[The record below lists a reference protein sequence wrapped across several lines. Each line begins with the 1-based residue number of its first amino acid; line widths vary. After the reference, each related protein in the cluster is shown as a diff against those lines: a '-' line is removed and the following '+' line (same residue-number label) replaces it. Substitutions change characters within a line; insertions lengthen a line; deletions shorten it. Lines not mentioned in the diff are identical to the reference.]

1 MVEFRLIVRAQ
12 RPELCH
18 VFRSQELDL
27 RCEGICGIR
36 CVGAGGDADGAR
48 TYGACG
54 RSGAHLAR
62 LSATRC

>member
-27 RCEGICGIR
+27 RCEGICG
-36 CVGAGGDADGAR
+36 VGRVEAGRDADGSRACS
-48 TYGACG
+48 ACG
-54 RSGAHLAR
+54 RGGAHLAR
-62 LSATRC
+62 LGATRC